1 MSVRYLKNE
10 PLNFDEALLKKD
22 RYTFSV
28 LQRILK
34 MNCQLTITDDETF
47 IICLSAKGYP
57 VWVWTVDGI
66 SGEKLAEVF
75 KITMQEFPPEEFH
88 YNIKYE
94 AAEYFMAQAS
104 DLKLLMNM
112 MTYECLET
120 VAPTLRAAGKAVPC
134 KEKDLD
140 LLVDWLLAFQEET
153 GIDKRPAEEHRAGA
167 AEKIGMKALY
177 FWVDQAGRPVCLCG
191 FRPTPDGL
199 TSLGPVFTPPQER
212 RKHYAEN
219 LVHAVTEEVL
229 GRGLTPIL
237 YTNADYEASN
247 ECYKKVGF
255 KLKGT
260 LCTIGQNL

>member
-1 MSVRYLKNE
+1 MSVRYLRNE
-10 PLNFDEALLKKD
+10 PLHYNEALLEND

-34 MNCQLTITDDETF
+34 MNCQLTMTDDESF

-57 VWVWTVDGI
+57 VWVWTADDI
-66 SGEKLAEVF
+66 AEEKMEEVLE
-75 KITMQEFPPEEFH
+75 ITLKELPPEEFH

-94 AAEYFMAQAS
+94 AAEYFMSHAE
-104 DLKLLMNM
+104 DVRLLMNM

-120 VAPTLRAAGKAVPC
+120 TAPTPHAAGQAVPC
-134 KEKDLD
+134 EEKDLD
-140 LLVDWLLAFQEET
+140 LLVDWLLAFQEEI
-153 GIDKRPAEEHRAGA
+153 GIDKRPAEEHREGLK
-167 AEKIGMKALY
+167 EKIGLKALY
-177 FWVDQAGRPVCLCG
+177 FWVDAAGKPVCLCG

-199 TSLGPVFTPPQER
+199 SSLGPVFTPPEER

-219 LVHAVTEEVL
+219 LVYAVTEEVL

-247 ECYKKVGF
+247 ACYKKVGF

-260 LCTIGQNL
+260 LCTIGRSL

>member
-10 PLNFDEALLKKD
+10 PLNYDEALLKKD

-66 SGEKLAEVF
+66 SEEKLAEVF

-94 AAEYFMAQAS
+94 PAEYFMAQAS

-120 VAPTLRAAGKAVPC
+120 VAPTPRTAVRRFP
-134 KEKDLD
+134 
-140 LLVDWLLAFQEET
+140 AR
-153 GIDKRPAEEHRAGA
+153 KRTWICWS
-167 AEKIGMKALY
+167 IGCWPSRKKSASTN
-177 FWVDQAGRPVCLCG
+177 AR
-191 FRPTPDGL
+191 RKSTE
-199 TSLGPVFTPPQER
+199 QER
-212 RKHYAEN
+212 RKRS
-219 LVHAVTEEVL
+219 V
-229 GRGLTPIL
+229 
-237 YTNADYEASN
+237 
-247 ECYKKVGF
+247 
-255 KLKGT
+255 
-260 LCTIGQNL
+260 